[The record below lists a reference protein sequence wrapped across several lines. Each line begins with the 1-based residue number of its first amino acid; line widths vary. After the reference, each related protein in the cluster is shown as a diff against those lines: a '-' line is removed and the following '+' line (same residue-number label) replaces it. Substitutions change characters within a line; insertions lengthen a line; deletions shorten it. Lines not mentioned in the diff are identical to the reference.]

1 MRVVKCKYF
10 DSQKKLD
17 SFIRTSVTI
26 FYSLLYFKSRPGFDE
41 LKCLYLVISVIDK
54 RLSGNIQKQAIA
66 PFVDDH
72 ISSILGAEYKMN
84 RSFLVLSTSS
94 CSAWH
99 SCNEWIPS
107 ENDQMPVHKTRPVR
121 IPYQGSWYV
130 IPSQGLLKLKSPIW
144 VPVPV
149 QQNGYGIV
157 RAAAEATGKRA
168 HQYWIASWTLRSGTE
183 GGIYT
188 CNWKDSSCSQL

>member
-94 CSAWH
+94 CSA
-99 SCNEWIPS
+99 
-107 ENDQMPVHKTRPVR
+107 
-121 IPYQGSWYV
+121 
-130 IPSQGLLKLKSPIW
+130 
-144 VPVPV
+144 
-149 QQNGYGIV
+149 
-157 RAAAEATGKRA
+157 
-168 HQYWIASWTLRSGTE
+168 
-183 GGIYT
+183 
-188 CNWKDSSCSQL
+188 